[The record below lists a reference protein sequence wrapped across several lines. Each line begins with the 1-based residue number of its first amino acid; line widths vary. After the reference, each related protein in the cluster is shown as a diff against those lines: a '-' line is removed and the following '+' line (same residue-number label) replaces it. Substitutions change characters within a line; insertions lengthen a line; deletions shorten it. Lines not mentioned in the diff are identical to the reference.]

1 MMFSLTFG
9 AVAKMATPEKP
20 PGPVPAGG
28 LNLVI
33 AATFAQ
39 IVGPLRRHSQD
50 APGGVPVACRTPV
63 KSPEMTPP
71 AHPSTHDYRKRRVRY
86 ARRNFPAHSAV
97 RGREKSHAMRME
109 MR

>member
-1 MMFSLTFG
+1 
-9 AVAKMATPEKP
+9 MATPEKP

-28 LNLVI
+28 LNPVI

-39 IVGPLRRHSQD
+39 IVGPRRRHSQD

-71 AHPSTHDYRKRRVRY
+71 AHLSHMITRNAPEDTAGVITPVRQAYLKNSEPLTIFTLQYR
-86 ARRNFPAHSAV
+86 
-97 RGREKSHAMRME
+97 
-109 MR
+109 